1 MSGIP
6 FLDLRAINLRQR
18 DAYVVALERVLNSGR
33 LILGEETAAFEEEF
47 AAWCGAK
54 HCIGVANGL
63 EALHLVLRAW
73 GIGPGDE
80 VLVPSHTY
88 IATWL
93 AVTHC
98 GAKPVPVEPD
108 PGTYNLDASRLADA
122 VTPRTKAIIAVH
134 LYGQTAE
141 MDGVMAVARAHGL
154 KVLEDA
160 AQAHGA
166 TYANRRAG
174 TLGDAAGFSFYPG
187 KNLGALGDGGAI
199 TTSDPQL
206 AQQLRTLRNY
216 GSRVKYH
223 NEVVGWNSRLDELQ
237 AAFLRAKLPLLDAD
251 NAQRAALVERYQ
263 AGLADVPQLVLPAVA
278 PHCDPVWHLY
288 VVRCPNR
295 DQLAEH
301 LRASGIETLVHYP
314 VAPHLQPA
322 YADLGLGKGALPI
335 SEVLHSQVL
344 SLPLWPGMPLSAVDE
359 VIRAIRTFYNP

>member
-216 GSRVKYH
+216 GSRIKYH

-263 AGLADVPQLVLPAVA
+263 AGLADVPQLVL
-278 PHCDPVWHLY
+278 
-288 VVRCPNR
+288 R
-295 DQLAEH
+295 
-301 LRASGIETLVHYP
+301 T
-314 VAPHLQPA
+314 
-322 YADLGLGKGALPI
+322 
-335 SEVLHSQVL
+335 
-344 SLPLWPGMPLSAVDE
+344 
-359 VIRAIRTFYNP
+359 VIRCGTCMWSAAPTAINWLSIFARAESKRWFTIRWRRTCNRRMPIWAWEKGRFRFPRCFTARYSAFRCGRGCRCRPWMR